1 MFILELIIMSSKKNL
16 DLETI
21 AVSKNMSEK
30 DCYEM
35 IAECAYYKAEKRGFE
50 PGNDLDDWNEAVE
63 EINAQ
68 NFDKLEA

>member
-1 MFILELIIMSSKKNL
+1 MSSKKNI

-21 AVSKNMSEK
+21 VVSKNLPEK
-30 DCYEM
+30 DYYDM

-50 PGNDLDDWNEAVE
+50 PGNDLDDWNEAEE

-68 NFDKLEA
+68 NFD